1 MSMQTGAMHLRTVQA
16 AGIALAGVVAA
27 FAWLWIGPGSYQPC
41 RPAPPWDD
49 LAVWLSGSL
58 GAGETDGPAGAPAL
72 CEIPTDFTWIVA
84 IGILLLAIAF
94 SVHAIV
100 RGRNLDSR
108 RHV

>member
-1 MSMQTGAMHLRTVQA
+1 MVETQFMRRRSALA
-16 AGIALAGVVAA
+16 AAIALAGVLAA

-72 CEIPTDFTWIVA
+72 CEIPTDLTWLISLGV
-84 IGILLLAIAF
+84 LLLALLA
-94 SVHAIV
+94 SGYAVTSS
-100 RGRNLDSR
+100 RNASR
-108 RHV
+108 SPHV